1 VVVTAQRPRYC
12 GLAAVVAV
20 ATLVVGAATVDA
32 QGRRRSRLP
41 PPKPS
46 TLLLP
51 AEPAW
56 TVMLPESQSAP
67 AVAADRVAVVPLASG
82 ELHAFDWETGEARWV
97 FGFATT
103 IAPAF
108 AGNLVVAADAQV
120 IEAVDAG
127 TGKSVWR
134 HSVSSAPTQLT
145 GTATALYFLDATGI
159 TALDAATG
167 REVWASSTDG
177 RPGLVAV
184 GPYGVAVTQAD
195 DRVMLFAPADG
206 RRRWVRQLLGM
217 LRAPAWA
224 GDTLVVPSSE
234 RTVWAL
240 DADDGSI
247 KWEWTLGGAV
257 VGVAGDIDRVYIA
270 GLDNVLRGVNR
281 DNGHQRWQQAL
292 STRAQLAP
300 IGLDGAVL
308 VAGLSPP
315 LTLFNTLTG
324 AAIGTHLATAG
335 MVGTPLVDR
344 TVHPG
349 RVAIVIALHDG
360 RLIGLRSV
368 ALQFREQPLTPL
380 ALLPGRSLPRD
391 RLPDVP

>member
-1 VVVTAQRPRYC
+1 MI
-12 GLAAVVAV
+12 
-20 ATLVVGAATVDA
+20 VVGAPALDA
-32 QGRRRSRLP
+32 QGSRRPRRP

-56 TVMLPESQSAP
+56 TVTLPEAQAAP
-67 AVAADRVAVVPLASG
+67 AVAADRVAVVPLATG

-108 AGNLVVAADAQV
+108 AGNVVVAANAQA

-127 TGKSVWR
+127 TGTSTWR
-134 HSVSSAPTQLT
+134 HAVSSPPTMLA
-145 GTATALYFLDATGI
+145 GTPTALYFLDATGI

-167 REVWASSTDG
+167 EELWSSSTDG

-184 GPYGVAVTQAD
+184 GPLGVAVTQAD
-195 DRVMLFAPADG
+195 ERVMLFAPADG
-206 RRRWVRQLLGM
+206 RRRWVRQLSGM

-224 GDTLVVPSSE
+224 GKTLVVPSSD
-234 RTVWAL
+234 RTVWGL
-240 DADDGSI
+240 DGNDGSI
-247 KWEWTLGGAV
+247 DWEWTLGGAA
-257 VGVAGDIDRVYIA
+257 VGVSGDADRVYIA

-281 DNGHQRWQQAL
+281 GNGHQRWQQSL
-292 STRAQLAP
+292 GTRAQLAP
-300 IGLDGAVL
+300 IGFDGAVL

-315 LTLFNTLTG
+315 LTLFNSQTG
-324 AAIGTHLATAG
+324 VSIGTYLATAG
-335 MVGTPLVDR
+335 LVGPPLVDPIVR
-344 TVHPG
+344 PG
-349 RVAIVIALHDG
+349 RVAIVMALHDG

-368 ALQFREQPLTPL
+368 GLQFREQPLTPL
-380 ALLPGRSLPRD
+380 VALPGRSVPRE
-391 RLPDVP
+391 RLPLIGSSAQSPEPRA